1 MRKRRHLF
9 MQTIQQCQVHYI
21 FEFYLLYC
29 NPREKDH
36 IRRKLGSK
44 KKNIS
49 IYISILI
56 ILICQKLELV
66 ELVQQKIKLL
76 LPNNSS
82 HEAEELEK
90 FEGFPLN

>member
-1 MRKRRHLF
+1 

-21 FEFYLLYC
+21 FDFYLLYC

-44 KKNIS
+44 KIYIYIYIY

-66 ELVQQKIKLL
+66 GLVQQKIKLL

-82 HEAEELEK
+82 YEAKELEK